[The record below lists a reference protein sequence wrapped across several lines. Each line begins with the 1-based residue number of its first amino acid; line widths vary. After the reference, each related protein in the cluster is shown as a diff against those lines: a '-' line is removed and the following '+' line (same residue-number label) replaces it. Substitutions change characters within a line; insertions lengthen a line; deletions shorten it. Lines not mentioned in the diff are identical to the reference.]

1 MKKKILK
8 ALIIFIVAFFLLI
21 VSVFSAFSIG
31 EKIIF
36 SEFYSNSEIYGKV
49 PGLWN
54 GYVQQ
59 GYCNV
64 MGDCVRLSCGFMNNG
79 KPSRIYVLPD
89 DGQRAEFVELFFSD
103 GTPYK
108 EHTGG
113 IAVYGDTVFVTGTV
127 GLDIFSYADVTD
139 GDGKATQ
146 INTFPTIN
154 DPAYCFVSEA
164 DLYVGSFYR
173 AGNYETLQ
181 EERIVT
187 PAGDTNTAIMAV
199 YPIDTATCFP
209 ASEAPSLLY
218 STTGLV
224 QGAALTEDG
233 KMILATSYGIAKSH
247 LYIYDTAKAIAM
259 EGLYTVG
266 GHSAPLK
273 YLDSTSLIDDIE
285 APPMAE
291 EIIYE
296 DGTVYVMNESAS
308 MKYLFGKLTTGSY
321 VYGYKYQ

>member
-1 MKKKILK
+1 MKKKIFK
-8 ALIIFIVAFFLLI
+8 ALIVFIIVVFLLI
-21 VSVFSAFSIG
+21 VTVFSAFSIG
-31 EKIIF
+31 EKIVF
-36 SEFYSNSEIYGKV
+36 ADFYSNSEIYCKA

-64 MGDCVRLSCGFMNNG
+64 TGENVRLSCGFMNNG
-79 KPSRIYVLPD
+79 KPSRIYILPEN
-89 DGQRAEFVELFFSD
+89 GERAEYVELFFSD
-103 GTPYK
+103 GTPYA

-113 IAVYGDTVFVTGTV
+113 IAVYGDTVFVTGNT

-139 GDGKATQ
+139 GDGKATM
-146 INTFPTIN
+146 IKSFPTLN
-154 DPAYCFVSEA
+154 DPAYCFISGS

-173 AGNYETLQ
+173 AGNYETFA
-181 EERIVT
+181 EERLTT
-187 PAGDTNTAIMAV
+187 PTGEANTAIMAV
-199 YPIDTATCFP
+199 YPIDVDTCYP
-209 ASEAPSLLY
+209 ASEAPSLFY

-247 LYIYDTAKAIAM
+247 LYIYDIEKATAM
-259 EGLYTVG
+259 NEPYTFG
-266 GHSAPLK
+266 EYTAPLK
-273 YLDSTSLIDDIE
+273 YLDSSCLVEDIE

-296 DGTVYVMNESAS
+296 DGTIYIMNESAS